1 VYLHPTEVPMIFRSP
16 FPEMTLPDIS
26 LTSYIYALD
35 MSFVAE
41 RVTPCKRLRDV
52 AFVAQMP

>member
-1 VYLHPTEVPMIFRSP
+1 MIFRSP